1 MNINNNIYKIYVYK
15 YINKNFLYNFNNWYL
30 VIQHSYIILTI
41 TNVLYIYFTYLSYS
55 LYII

>member
-41 TNVLYIYFTYLSYS
+41 ANVLYIYFTYLSYS